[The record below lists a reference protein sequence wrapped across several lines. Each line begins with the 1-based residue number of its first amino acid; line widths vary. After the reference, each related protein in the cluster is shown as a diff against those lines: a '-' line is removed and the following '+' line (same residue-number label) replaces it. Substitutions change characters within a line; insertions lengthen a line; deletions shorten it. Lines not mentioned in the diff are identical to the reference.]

1 MNIGNRT
8 FTYLIILSVF
18 IGLLMGASKPTK
30 ADYYSFDFDAGVSV
44 NPDSIYFNSNV
55 QIVVYTGDGDDGY
68 IRTLSVSANGSVV
81 ALIDYWEFDNS
92 EALECKVVNIGN
104 IIYIFYRKSDL
115 TSKIISFSVGSSGT
129 IQKSIL
135 NSYDVTSGSSIK
147 NLRIDDLIVDSYGNV
162 GLLYFQRGG
171 ADGLNTIFVLC
182 SGSLVHLYSEH
193 VYLSPVFA
201 TTNYSDS
208 CISYFDTN
216 YQVFSF
222 ATVYNGIS
230 KNNICI
236 MTIKLYKDSYSN
248 PVLSY
253 KNYTYMYGGA
263 CSPGDI
269 FIDSYYSLF
278 DSDIMVIGFKSL
290 AGQFSLSSF
299 EIFNSGLIDD
309 DNYIA
314 RYNETCTNLYDIQ
327 KINSHELG
335 ILIWGGSVI
344 LLSTMNV
351 TSLGIFSNYH
361 TEFSNVIG
369 VVSSGCL
376 SVGSLNS
383 VVVYSSTKA
392 FSVTGFADYEE
403 EIIIISSC
411 GDFTGYESIGET
423 FGSLPTSFTTD
434 TLEQEYD
441 IVSSFT
447 LFGVE
452 LPIHISQYTFDS
464 DYTNYN
470 VRINGA
476 VFHACSIIDYLAWEK
491 IVVFDLTDTP
501 IAIID
506 EKVLFEFYN
515 DNGKLNG
522 MITSLDRDFDGNRN
536 LKHGDNTENGVYDGS
551 LWGVNVE
558 FLYRFYYTSMVIP
571 TENPGLGN
579 SISFGGYAKKNS
591 SIPLYYLNDSLYS
604 GVIVYSTVDSLIPDR
619 YVRLYY
625 ANNHTEITISDFPLL
640 MDNYFMASGVIA
652 FSVGNFYVNISN
664 YDETITYAHSHFDV
678 INNPDE
684 SDMWIQSEPPI
695 TLCLEDYTITYKY
708 LQENGHM
715 GCIAM
720 FLDDDIYNIGDSY
733 YHGFLISSNT
743 TDSFSYRPL
752 MGGCGNQ
759 YWTFFVYINGTYF
772 PTGIMHIHMQYT
784 GDTENNI
791 DTLPKNNAFIG
802 DEVTI
807 YGNHNFIGQDIRIL
821 FNGVTKYYVGMEQSF
836 SYPTIF
842 TKKGAV
848 NITLCRYLSNS
859 SYDYLDSV
867 IIMISENEEIEEPI
881 VLLEPPFSYIAGAI
895 ITILFLVM
903 PVILIGSTVKDIMQ
917 SDLLKYIP
925 VFSGSLG
932 FIVSCLIGFF
942 PWYAI
947 FILVSIIVMILAVLY
962 LSKKN
967 Q

>member
-1 MNIGNRT
+1 
-8 FTYLIILSVF
+8 
-18 IGLLMGASKPTK
+18 MGASKPSI
-30 ADYYSFDFDAGVSV
+30 ASVIGDYYLQNFNGLAG
-44 NPDSIYFNSNV
+44 
-55 QIVVYTGDGDDGY
+55 
-68 IRTLSVSANGSVV
+68 
-81 ALIDYWEFDNS
+81 E
-92 EALECKVVNIGN
+92 GN
-104 IIYIFYRKSDL
+104 ISCIDNGINWLIIKSIREGTSPYPKVYSDAYKFNNTVAGFGQSNIAWFNFTQPTTHINFSISPSLSAASGSHYSLLTYNIYTNSGSIMAYMTITATYFGGTETKNLSLYNPSGVLIYYATVTSTVSCIFDIYLNGNSSIR
-115 TSKIISFSVGSSGT
+115 IVSSGT
-129 IQKSIL
+129 FSFNKCISISNFDYTIKFYFKLYHGYVSGISSMILDNFYFLTGLSHPWEITTDYEIGSLTVSESGNRSNTLTTTQTFQIVEKYPL
-135 NSYDVTSGSSIK
+135 NSYGSLDLKQLAFSISTSSELSKITIILHINGIDLGYYDDSYFYSGSSSISPRYILVWK
-147 NLRIDDLIVDSYGNV
+147 NIDESFTTPNLNIEILITAITKPAIFSYP
-162 GLLYFQRGG
+162 
-171 ADGLNTIFVLC
+171 
-182 SGSLVHLYSEH
+182 
-193 VYLSPVFA
+193 VYV
-201 TTNYSDS
+201 
-208 CISYFDTN
+208 
-216 YQVFSF
+216 
-222 ATVYNGIS
+222 
-230 KNNICI
+230 
-236 MTIKLYKDSYSN
+236 
-248 PVLSY
+248 
-253 KNYTYMYGGA
+253 
-263 CSPGDI
+263 GDI
-269 FIDSYYSLF
+269 EDDGIISMKESTGLSSVVLAYLNGAYDGSATFTVIEPIYKMWF
-278 DSDIMVIGFKSL
+278 DSTGGIGL
-290 AGQFSLSSF
+290 
-299 EIFNSGLIDD
+299 
-309 DNYIA
+309 
-314 RYNETCTNLYDIQ
+314 
-327 KINSHELG
+327 
-335 ILIWGGSVI
+335 
-344 LLSTMNV
+344 
-351 TSLGIFSNYH
+351 
-361 TEFSNVIG
+361 
-369 VVSSGCL
+369 
-376 SVGSLNS
+376 
-383 VVVYSSTKA
+383 
-392 FSVTGFADYEE
+392 
-403 EIIIISSC
+403 C

-452 LPIHISQYTFDS
+452 LPIHTSQYTFDS
-464 DYTNYN
+464 DYTNYH

-476 VFHACSIIDYLAWEK
+476 VFYACSIKNYLPWEK
-491 IVVFDLTDTP
+491 IVVFDLTDRP

-664 YDETITYAHSHFDV
+664 YDETMTYAHSHFDV

-772 PTGIMHIHMQYT
+772 PTGMMHIHMQYT

-842 TKKGAV
+842 TKTGAV

-867 IIMISENEEIEEPI
+867 IIMISENEEIKEPI

-895 ITILFLVM
+895 LTILFLVM
-903 PVILIGSTVKDIMQ
+903 PVILIGTTVKDIMQ